1 MKKIINFFKS
11 LFTKKV
17 ENNVETTKSIMED
30 VSDRLEVKATNKKKN
45 NRKKYKNVNGTTS
58 SVTNKKNNSRK
69 KSKSTTGDT
78 PSVNNELEEVL

>member
-11 LFTKKV
+11 IFTKKV

-30 VSDRLEVKATNKKKN
+30 VSDRLEVKVTNKKKN
-45 NRKKYKNVNGTTS
+45 NRKKTK
-58 SVTNKKNNSRK
+58 
-69 KSKSTTGDT
+69 TGDT

>member
-1 MKKIINFFKS
+1 
-11 LFTKKV
+11 
-17 ENNVETTKSIMED
+17 
-30 VSDRLEVKATNKKKN
+30 LEVKATNKKKN
-45 NRKKYKNVNGTTS
+45 SRKKSKNVNGTTS